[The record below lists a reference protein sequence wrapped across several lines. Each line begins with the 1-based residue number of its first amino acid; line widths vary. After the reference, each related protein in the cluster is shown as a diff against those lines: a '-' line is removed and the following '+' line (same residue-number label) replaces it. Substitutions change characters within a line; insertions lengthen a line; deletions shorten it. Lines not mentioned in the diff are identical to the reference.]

1 MLTVMIRFGLCL
13 ISKDA
18 SCQRLT
24 ISPAFSGD
32 SHRPPES
39 MASTYSWSY
48 TRRGHGSHA
57 RQAICNEMGLH
68 AYICTTIKPQSCA
81 RSLKLCIYQISAK

>member
-39 MASTYSWSY
+39 MASTYS
-48 TRRGHGSHA
+48 
-57 RQAICNEMGLH
+57 
-68 AYICTTIKPQSCA
+68 
-81 RSLKLCIYQISAK
+81 